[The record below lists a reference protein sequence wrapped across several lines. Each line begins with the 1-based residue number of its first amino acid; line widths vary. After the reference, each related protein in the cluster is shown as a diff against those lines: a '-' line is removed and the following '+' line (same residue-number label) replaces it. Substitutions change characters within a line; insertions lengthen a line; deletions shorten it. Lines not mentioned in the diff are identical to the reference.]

1 MATEISVTV
10 AWPASAQ
17 SLLLWSQLL
26 LAWVFVAY
34 FAAGDTPIVEKGGE
48 RLAKT
53 SIWYWVRAPCLL
65 LLLLLII
72 QEYGLTTWGLLIIL
86 VTLVVALPHGRAY
99 LARSGHPWGAEFEIL
114 INLVVVIST
123 ATLLPTAGEAGRA
136 LIRIPLPP
144 ARLAAILVALASLGF
159 LGRGGNHV
167 VRGILTR
174 TDSMPLLSSAKT
186 KTLDVDEYNR
196 GRVIGTIERL
206 IMAAIVAAGAYSAL
220 AFLIGAKGLIRSKEF
235 ENRDFAEYFLIGTL
249 SSAALAFLF
258 GFLLRGIF
266 TSLW

>member
-1 MATEISVTV
+1 VRVS
-10 AWPASAQ
+10 WPTDAQ

-34 FAAGDTPIVEKGGE
+34 FAAGDSPIVEKSE
-48 RLAKT
+48 QQIAKT
-53 SIWYWVRAPCLL
+53 SIWYWVRAPFLL

-72 QEYGLTTWGLLIIL
+72 QEYGLRTWVLLIIL
-86 VTLVVALPHGRAY
+86 LTLVVALPHGRAY

-114 INLVVVIST
+114 INLIVVLST

-144 ARLAAILVALASLGF
+144 GRLAAIFLALASLGF

-174 TDSMPLLSSAKT
+174 TDSIPLLTSGKT
-186 KTLDVDEYNR
+186 KTIDIDEYNR

-206 IMAAIVAAGAYSAL
+206 IMAAIVATGAYSAL

-258 GFLLRGIF
+258 GFILRGIF
-266 TSLW
+266 TLLW